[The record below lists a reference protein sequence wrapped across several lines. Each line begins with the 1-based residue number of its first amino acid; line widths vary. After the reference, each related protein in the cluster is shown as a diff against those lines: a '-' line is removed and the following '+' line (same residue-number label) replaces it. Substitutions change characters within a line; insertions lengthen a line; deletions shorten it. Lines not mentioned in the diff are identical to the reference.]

1 MAQLHGVVSKLMTCF
16 ALALG
21 LPEDAFLKDMDI
33 RDDDNGSALS
43 FNFFPSVEGK
53 EVKAGQ
59 LRISQHTDFE
69 VLTLLFQ
76 SQPGL
81 EICPGREAG
90 GALGNSNSQSSALDE
105 KWTPAGPL
113 PGAITCNIG
122 DALQYLSDGRL
133 KSTYHRVRLPGPGE
147 FQGERI
153 SLAYF
158 SNVRLT
164 TPLQGPLK
172 RYPPVTFLDL
182 LASRAAA
189 IPLAMEAD
197 GTVKAASMD
206 RYHAFVAGPDVQAV
220 TGA

>member
-1 MAQLHGVVSKLMTCF
+1 MRQLHGVVSKLMTCL

-21 LPEDAFLKDMDI
+21 LPEDAFLKEMCI
-33 RDDDNGSALS
+33 EDDDNGSALS
-43 FNFFPSVEGK
+43 FNYFPSVEGK
-53 EVKAGQ
+53 EVKPGQ

-69 VLTLLFQ
+69 ILTLLFQ
-76 SQPGL
+76 SQAGL
-81 EICPGREAG
+81 EICPGKDSG
-90 GALGNSNSQSSALDE
+90 GVVGEQTNALDE

-122 DALQYLSDGRL
+122 DALQYLTDGTLR
-133 KSTYHRVRLPGPGE
+133 STYHRVRLPQPGE
-147 FQGERI
+147 YQGERI

-158 SNVRLT
+158 SNVKLT

-172 RYPPVTFLDL
+172 KYPPVNFLDL

-197 GTVKAASMD
+197 GTVKAAAMD
-206 RYHAFVAGPDVQAV
+206 RYHSYVAGPDVPAV
-220 TGA
+220 Q